1 MTEENSTERVVTP
14 ATTEGPTRGRW
25 RGVAVTAVALLL
37 AFVVGAVVMVLA
49 DPHVM
54 SKYAYFFARPGD
66 ALGASWDKI
75 VLAYGALLRGSVGSL
90 VALTETSAQAAP
102 LIFAGLGVG
111 LGFRAGL
118 FNIGGQGQAI
128 LGAIIGA
135 WLGFTIK
142 SLPLVV
148 HLPLVLVASAL
159 LGALWGGLAGL
170 LKAKT
175 GAHEVITTIMLNHI
189 AALLLGY
196 LLITALF
203 QMPGRTDPISPVVQW
218 TATMPRIAGTRL
230 HLGFALALLT
240 AFAVWWLLER
250 TVLGFQLR
258 AIGFNPNAARTAGMS
273 ITRVTITAMGL
284 AGALCG
290 LAGAQMVTGPTLL
303 TGFPPQLSNG
313 VVGSVGFDAITVALL
328 GRSRPGGI
336 VWAGLLFGAMKAG
349 GLTMSAQA
357 QTPSE
362 LTSLIQALI
371 VLFVAAPAFVTWIVP
386 ILRERRDSGST
397 KRAKAVAA

>member
-1 MTEENSTERVVTP
+1 MTEENVAEKVVTP
-14 ATTEGPTRGRW
+14 ATTEQGGGHRFQGALITL
-25 RGVAVTAVALLL
+25 VALLL
-37 AFVVGAVVMVLA
+37 AFVVGAVVMVAA
-49 DPHVM
+49 DPDVAG
-54 SKYAYFFARPGD
+54 KYAYFFGRPGD
-66 ALGASWDKI
+66 ALAASWAKI
-75 VLAYGALLRGSVGSL
+75 TLAYGALLRGSVGSW
-90 VALTETSAQAAP
+90 VALTETTAQATP

-128 LGAIIGA
+128 LGAIVGA
-135 WLGFTIK
+135 WIGFSVK
-142 SLPLVV
+142 GLPMAL
-148 HLPLVLVASAL
+148 HIPLVLLAAAAF
-159 LGALWGGLAGL
+159 GALWGGLAGF

-189 AALLLGY
+189 AALALGY
-196 LLITALF
+196 LLITPLL
-203 QMPGRTDPISPVVQW
+203 QLPGRTDPISPIIEW
-218 TATMPRIAGTRL
+218 SATMPRLAGTRL
-230 HLGFALALLT
+230 HLGFLLALLA
-240 AFAVWWLLER
+240 AFALWWLLER
-250 TVLGFQLR
+250 TVYGFQIR
-258 AIGFNPNAARTAGMS
+258 AIGLNPFAAQTAGMS
-273 ITRVTITAMGL
+273 VSWVTISAMGL

-290 LAGAQMVTGPTLL
+290 LAGAQMVTAPTML

-313 VVGSVGFDAITVALL
+313 IVATVGFDAITVALL

-371 VLFVAAPAFVTWIVP
+371 VLFVAAPKFVQWVVP
-386 ILRERRDSGST
+386 LLRDRKRSGG
-397 KRAKAVAA
+397 RAGKAVAA